1 MVKTGDYVIVT
12 SDNYSA
18 LSKLYMISG
27 HYRLEQGTI
36 WQLKRYL
43 GLDYN
48 YDTLQFVADSLYD
61 FAQQHPDIDTK
72 CLHVRLSRFDFTGRK
87 IEREI
92 RQQLLEFQQQL
103 KQKDVESSTKHKLE
117 TLMTDFQEP
126 LFTKLSAD
134 IEAIELIRAQLLMI
148 RHTYYLE
155 NPTDSKCTALND
167 TIDECR
173 KRQDEFNDLLEIFK
187 QKHKELELQ
196 LLDNKADQVLDD
208 I

>member
-27 HYRLEQGTI
+27 HYRLEHGTI

-48 YDTLQFVADSLYD
+48 YDTLQFIANSLYD
-61 FAQQHPDIDTK
+61 FAQQHLDIDTK
-72 CLHVRLSRFDFTGRK
+72 HLHVRLSLFDFTARK
-87 IEREI
+87 SEREI

-126 LFTKLSAD
+126 LFAKLSAD
-134 IEAIELIRAQLLMI
+134 IDAIELIRAQLSMI
-148 RHTYYLE
+148 RQTYHLE
-155 NPTDSKCTALND
+155 NPMDSKCTALND
-167 TIDECR
+167 TIDECC
-173 KRQDEFNDLLEIFK
+173 KRQDEFNDLLEIFN

-196 LLDNKADQVLDD
+196 LLDNKADQVLDEF
-208 I
+208 